1 MSWGRMENKPN
12 PEEYD
17 IGLYPSQEVGI
28 HCVYVEVSSK
38 EGVWNNG
45 PIITDEKDFFVL
57 TESTKKKI
65 TLQGSDIYKLEALL
79 DAAEEGENLLN
90 PVHIRMVIANCDL
103 NKRYLFITDG
113 DEFMSEEDLIEYAL
127 EGENE

>member
-1 MSWGRMENKPN
+1 MQIKPN
-12 PEEYD
+12 PKDYD
-17 IGLYPSQEVGI
+17 IDLWPSQEVGI

-45 PIITDEKDFFVL
+45 PVITNEKDFFTL
-57 TESTKKKI
+57 SKSTKRKI
-65 TLQGSDIYKLEALL
+65 TQQGSDINKLEELL
-79 DAAEEGENLLN
+79 DAAEEGGNLLN

-127 EGENE
+127 EGEKE